1 MQKKSIKLDVDGLI
15 LINKPYGLSS
25 NHALTRIKKKFHPKK
40 AGHTGTLDPLA
51 CGLLPICLGQA
62 TKFSSY
68 LLDEDKTYQAG
79 DLQSKHRE
87 ARPQSGY
94 RHRPSDCSRPRSRFL
109 ERFHQPRSRGSLRY
123 CLRTD

>member
-51 CGLLPICLGQA
+51 VDFYLFVWAKQLNFLVTCWMKTKPIGLH
-62 TKFSSY
+62 FN
-68 LLDEDKTYQAG
+68 
-79 DLQSKHRE
+79 
-87 ARPQSGY
+87 
-94 RHRPSDCSRPRSRFL
+94 
-109 ERFHQPRSRGSLRY
+109 
-123 CLRTD
+123 